1 MKTNR
6 LELIKT
12 LDKNANRKNNE
23 WNVEKLHNV
32 SVVIDNEHWGNVAI
46 LETWNSDLGSVYC
59 TVGDWQT
66 KQPSTIKEFYNI
78 AKWAGVIYLDTDKKL
93 GTATDPITNIIY
105 DASDIV

>member
-1 MKTNR
+1 MKMNR

-12 LDKNANRKNNE
+12 LDENASRNNNE

-46 LETWNSDLGSVYC
+46 LETWNSDLGSIYC
-59 TVGDWQT
+59 TIGDWQT

-78 AKWAGVIYLDTDKKL
+78 AKWAGVIYLDVNTVQ
-93 GTATDPITNIIY
+93 GTIIDPISGIEFKTR
-105 DASDIV
+105 DIL